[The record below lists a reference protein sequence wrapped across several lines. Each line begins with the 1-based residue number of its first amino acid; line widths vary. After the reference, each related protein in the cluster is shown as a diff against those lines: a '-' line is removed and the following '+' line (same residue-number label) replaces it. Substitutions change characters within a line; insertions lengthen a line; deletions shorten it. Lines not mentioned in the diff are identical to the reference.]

1 MFEPGL
7 PEPLSVR
14 PAVLR
19 FVPRLV
25 QSLSEEIEGNA
36 ADLIRV
42 AKQLGF
48 EGILAKRRDSYYEFG
63 KRNGAWIK
71 YKVNRGQ
78 EFVIGGYVSGN
89 PIDSIIVGYYQDGTL
104 LYAGKV
110 RNGFVP
116 HTRRAVAARLRGL
129 EIATCPF
136 ANLPE
141 RKRTQWALTKEEM
154 KNCTWVRPEVVAH
167 IEFTEWTPDAHLR
180 QSAFVGLREDKDPR
194 EVVREAEP

>member
-1 MFEPGL
+1 VLGEIFEKVCSKDFP
-7 PEPLSVR
+7 VK
-14 PAVLR
+14 
-19 FVPRLV
+19 
-25 QSLSEEIEGNA
+25 LSETIDATPTE
-36 ADLIRV
+36 LVRV

-48 EGILAKRRDSYYEFG
+48 EGILAKRRDSYYESG
-63 KRNGAWIK
+63 KRSGAWLK
-71 YKVNRGQ
+71 YRISRGQ
-78 EFVIGGYVSGN
+78 ELVIGGYVPGN
-89 PIDSIIVGYYQDGTL
+89 PIDSIIVGYYQDGRL

-116 HTRRAVAARLRGL
+116 HTRRAVAAKLRGL

-154 KNCTWVRPEVVAH
+154 KNCKWVEPEVVAQ

-194 EVVREAEP
+194 EVVREER